1 MPTGEADMNIRSNMY
16 DEVDINKEDDR
27 ADERFLDGPKKG
39 RRCVR
44 HGSP

>member
-1 MPTGEADMNIRSNMY
+1 MNICSNMY
-16 DEVDINKEDDR
+16 TRKISKKEDDR